1 MSNKESDKKEK
12 PKESTFE
19 EIRKRIDETITSK
32 TTHVVNSAN
41 LEKLKEM
48 QNNISKENKNNQS
61 K

>member
-32 TTHVVNSAN
+32 TTHVVNSAD
-41 LEKLKEM
+41 LEKLKE
-48 QNNISKENKNNQS
+48 IKNFCC
-61 K
+61 